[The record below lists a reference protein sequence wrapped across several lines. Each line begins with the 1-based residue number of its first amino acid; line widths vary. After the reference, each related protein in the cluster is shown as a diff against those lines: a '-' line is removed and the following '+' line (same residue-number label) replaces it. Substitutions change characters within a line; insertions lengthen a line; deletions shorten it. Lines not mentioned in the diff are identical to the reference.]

1 VERQGA
7 DMTMTC
13 FVVMGFGKKT
23 DYQSG
28 RVLDLDKSYRYI
40 IKPAAEQA
48 GLQCRRADEIV
59 HSGLIDVPMYEQLL
73 SADVVI
79 ADISTSNA
87 NAFYELGVRHA
98 LRPYSTITIA
108 ENKMMFP
115 FDVSHLAVRK
125 YEHLG
130 DGIDYA
136 EVERMRGELVN
147 ALKTILAAKKTDSPV
162 YTLFTDLTPPM
173 RQQLQKAIAQSSPN
187 AMKIPHQDSAVDGP
201 IGETAR
207 DLMNRAEAARIQS
220 DFKFA
225 KELLIQVRRLA
236 PNDPFVIQRLA
247 LATYKSKLPSPV
259 QSLEEAKRIL
269 SELEPDVSTDV
280 ETLGLW
286 GAIHKRLWELRQD
299 RHDLDTSLLAYEK
312 GFYVKNDYYNGI
324 NAAYLYN
331 LRASI
336 SNGEEATADLVMAK
350 RIRRRVVV
358 ICDEWLTVYEKR
370 QKQDKQLIE
379 GQDWEEENRNLTE
392 EKYWVLATKA
402 EAFVGLNDDNAAQ
415 YCLDQAKAIA
425 TATYMVEST
434 MTQLTN
440 LRKMLMN
447 GPDDRSNAKI

>member
-125 YEHLG
+125 YEHLV

-187 AMKIPHQDSAVDGP
+187 AMKIPHQDSAGDGP

-286 GAIHKRLWELRQD
+286 GVIHK
-299 RHDLDTSLLAYEK
+299 
-312 GFYVKNDYYNGI
+312 
-324 NAAYLYN
+324 
-331 LRASI
+331 
-336 SNGEEATADLVMAK
+336 
-350 RIRRRVVV
+350 
-358 ICDEWLTVYEKR
+358 
-370 QKQDKQLIE
+370 
-379 GQDWEEENRNLTE
+379 
-392 EKYWVLATKA
+392 
-402 EAFVGLNDDNAAQ
+402 
-415 YCLDQAKAIA
+415 
-425 TATYMVEST
+425 
-434 MTQLTN
+434 
-440 LRKMLMN
+440 
-447 GPDDRSNAKI
+447 